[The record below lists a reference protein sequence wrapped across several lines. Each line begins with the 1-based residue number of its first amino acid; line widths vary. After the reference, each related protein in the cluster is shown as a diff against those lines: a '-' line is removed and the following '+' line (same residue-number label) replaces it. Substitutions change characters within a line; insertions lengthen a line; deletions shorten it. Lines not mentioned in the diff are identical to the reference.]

1 MPRPAAT
8 EGPRWATWSILWA
21 CNEMARERST
31 WTSYAVA
38 MARTRS
44 WPLQPACWATA
55 NRGGMLSPGWEYSAA
70 RNVSWKSSS
79 RTAAQLAQA
88 AHSGDTQAWLPHP
101 KTAAPGWSRWRRAWA
116 RALATGRRRRE
127 AAATPAS
134 SIRRLTTISV
144 TSASTRTSSVAT
156 EASLQANCCSRGSV
170 SELLCVRTS
179 CSTTGPPSLG
189 RSLRGPQICRRGAS
203 TWLGPVVPAL
213 PVLVVVP
220 PLPVLAVVPAL
231 PALAVVPGTLAR
243 SQATCSH
250 LPRQRTLP
258 RSVPS
263 YDGPAGPGPSR
274 LLPRRAQALALRP

>member
-1 MPRPAAT
+1 
-8 EGPRWATWSILWA
+8 
-21 CNEMARERST
+21 MARERST

-203 TWLGPVVPAL
+203 TWLGPVVPA
-213 PVLVVVP
+213 
-220 PLPVLAVVPAL
+220 
-231 PALAVVPGTLAR
+231 
-243 SQATCSH
+243 
-250 LPRQRTLP
+250 
-258 RSVPS
+258 
-263 YDGPAGPGPSR
+263 AGPGGRAALARPG
-274 LLPRRAQALALRP
+274 RRAGSAGPGRRARHLSPEPSHMLSSATTENATQIRTLI